1 VLRLV
6 AVAAAA
12 ALVAG
17 PSQPSAELQYLQHS
31 AWLVKTSRH
40 TLVFD
45 YVESVPPSTQLPSD
59 LRLSG
64 ESFDDR
70 PVVVFISHGHPD
82 HFFPSIGSWALKRP
96 DIQFVVGWPRANVA
110 GAKVIQ
116 PHETWSSGGLTV
128 KATGSTDEGVGFL
141 VTVDGLTILHAG
153 DHARWSEADEHAFM
167 AEIRWL
173 KAQDQPIDLAF
184 FPIATGATCDPRPSI
199 WEGVR
204 AAALELAPRVLVPM
218 HVACSDRLD
227 LYERFK
233 KEMGAALPNTEIVA
247 PTQFGEHFHY
257 QAGRMAV
264 E

>member
-1 VLRLV
+1 MLRLV

-12 ALVAG
+12 ALIAD

-45 YVESVPPSTQLPSD
+45 YVESLPPSTQLPSD
-59 LRLSG
+59 LRLSSG
-64 ESFDDR
+64 SFDDR
-70 PVVVFISHGHPD
+70 QAVVFISHGHPD
-82 HFFPSIGSWALKRP
+82 HFFPSIGSWALKRA
-96 DIQFVVGWPRANVA
+96 DVRFVVGWPGANVA

-116 PHETWSSGGLTV
+116 PHETWSSGGLAV
-128 KATGSTDEGVGFL
+128 KAIGSTDQGVGFL
-141 VTVDGLTILHAG
+141 VTVDGVTILHAG
-153 DHARWSEADEHAFM
+153 DHARWSEADEQAFM
-167 AEIRWL
+167 TEIRWL
-173 KAQDQPIDLAF
+173 KAQHQPIDLAL

-233 KEMGAALPNTEIVA
+233 EEMGAALPNTQVVA
-247 PTQFGEHFHY
+247 PTRLGEQFRY